1 MQFELKPYEMPGVPQ
16 FNYEELKTVLT
27 EKCRQYETIVYM
39 DDDIKQAKSDRA
51 DLNKL
56 KRALNEERIRL
67 EKEYMAPFKQFK
79 AQIDEIIAIVDKPT
93 ALIDSQIK
101 EYEQRKKDEKREQ
114 IKAVFAE
121 AALPEYITLEKIWD
135 ESWLNST
142 CTLSRIKEDLKTLA
156 YRDAQAM
163 ESIKTLPEYAFEAA
177 EFYKQSLD
185 ITAAL
190 AKANELA
197 RIAKAKK
204 EAEAKVEIVEEIP
217 ASESITEAE
226 VEEPTEVVRAWIK
239 FEANLSESEAR
250 ELAAFFRY
258 NKIEF
263 RPIK

>member
-1 MQFELKPYEMPGVPQ
+1 MELKVGEYKLPEVIS
-16 FNYEELKTVLT
+16 FNFEELKTELLART
-27 EKCRQYETIVYM
+27 KHYETVIYT
-39 DDDIKQAKSDRA
+39 DDDIKTARSDRA

-56 KRALNEERIRL
+56 KKALNDERIRL
-67 EKEYMAPFKQFK
+67 EKEYMVPFKQFK
-79 AQIDEIIAIVDKPT
+79 AQIDEIIAIIDKPT

-101 EYEQRKKDEKREQ
+101 EYEQRKKDEKKEQ

-142 CTLSRIKEDLKTLA
+142 CTISRVKEDLKTLA

-177 EFYKQSLD
+177 EYYKQSLD
-185 ITAAL
+185 IAAAL

-217 ASESITEAE
+217 ASEPITEAE
-226 VEEPTEVVRAWIK
+226 VEETAEVVRAWIK